1 MFALLVSLPRFNGI
15 NVYQNRPKI
24 KLFLPKKN
32 AKCLSAGGSAP
43 KPPTPGLRP
52 QTSPLYKFPATRL
65 GYHIV
70 LFFK

>member
-1 MFALLVSLPRFNGI
+1 MFALLVSLPRLNGI

-24 KLFLPKKN
+24 KLFLQKK
-32 AKCLSAGGSAP
+32 KC
-43 KPPTPGLRP
+43 KMFERWGLRP
-52 QTSPLYKFPATRL
+52 QPPLHKFPATRL